1 MPKLGHTTQGDEMN
15 NSEYPKLSEFI
26 SEHYSENEA
35 AKIRDDA
42 QEEFAKLQNLQENGA
57 QPTRQP

>member
-1 MPKLGHTTQGDEMN
+1 MN
-15 NSEYPKLSEFI
+15 NHVYPKLSKFI

-42 QEEFAKLQNLQENGA
+42 QEDFEQVQGA
-57 QPTRQP
+57 SSR